1 MTDPESFASL
11 ILVDKAWRAAAQ
23 TPHLYAHHLSRCP
36 SFSLN
41 HNVLDAG
48 PFTDES
54 LPRLKKKFAQEVKRN
69 LFEAYLQPKRTI
81 VSLISTTTSSSAAFP
96 GGEAF
101 EFIFSPNGHWTLALS
116 SSRIY
121 VLDTVSPEISVQ
133 RELKVLR
140 RPVSAAILDDGSQLA
155 VLSSNH
161 QIHIYGLASFEVKH
175 LRSIPLENA
184 PHTIALAPK
193 GDVIAAAY
201 EGGVEILTLSTS
213 TTESDWRIV
222 KCDRVDSLRFSSDG
236 TMLLGTTRNS
246 KNPSTVIL
254 TAPYFTDDNQDLT
267 PLDQTSTMWTSQII
281 FPNSSRDCSH
291 ATLLPQRTDG
301 DANWMFTYDRVFES
315 FRAVRTD
322 DLRNGTTYFTGPRR
336 PKGASNVPKK
346 KLNPCTLPTANDGGE
361 LVAAG
366 FLGKEVWL
374 YGVPDGLDIAATS
387 SIDEINPQ
395 SGSSGPGTPSRTPS
409 AGPGTPNRSMTRGEA
424 AELTRLPKWQVLV
437 DKYRNVFAKGRK
449 VAEIAGVSALTWVS
463 QKDDK
468 PDGFNSLK
476 ERLVIAAPGGIP
488 GDPNLEQDGGLA
500 AIDGGRLVILDFDRT
515 TTNGQTRELTFD
527 LGTAVPELLKEEDV
541 DMDTEVALAR
551 RRTVAKAA
559 TDRRTII
566 NMLGPTS
573 ELPAITLAPT
583 ANLLANLQSSSSSSS
598 NATASAS
605 RSNAS
610 VAIVTTRDLATTTT
624 RPRADSLE
632 GGISLEQAT
641 EFFDGPYSH
650 TQPRSPGTL
659 YRSATAVAANRQRNP
674 PRLVP
679 SGRVEY
685 RRPDGRGELPH
696 ESDADNWV
704 PPPPPY
710 APQAEVPLPD
720 HLRQTLLPSGTGSIP
735 SSLRPR
741 VGREGPQRANTMY
754 EALRRSPQT
763 PSDSS
768 APLVESESGRRHITR
783 SASDNIA
790 ELSRPVSPVSTH
802 GLSMGNNSSQVS
814 IGSRRSNTT
823 SSRRPVSEMV
833 GRLTGS
839 LRRPSTGSPAIAS
852 SANAPPVPMIPRRHR
867 TAPVTPRPR
876 SPTRPFSPALS
887 FTGSSANLQPFATPP
902 PASTRTRIPGLEPTP
917 YQETAAAI
925 GMPSAQQLSN
935 LSNRTRQAP
944 PPHTFRQT
952 RVASTLPEGSIVPA
966 PPRGARGA
974 AGSRTSVNSPA
985 AKSPTRS
992 GSQRSSFSRSSPAL
1006 LRPANK
1012 RLDTIES
1019 ISSFISRPRTRSRS
1033 RPHTAASSTDIG
1045 RTASRRS
1052 VSAGPVLVLDRAPRA
1067 NADSPAK
1074 KGFLGKKK
1082 SKGAIH
1088 QRGEAVGRNEDTN
1101 LTKQRKKGARCTI
1114 M

>member
-1 MTDPESFASL
+1 M
-11 ILVDKAWRAAAQ
+11 
-23 TPHLYAHHLSRCP
+23 
-36 SFSLN
+36 
-41 HNVLDAG
+41 
-48 PFTDES
+48 
-54 LPRLKKKFAQEVKRN
+54 
-69 LFEAYLQPKRTI
+69 
-81 VSLISTTTSSSAAFP
+81 SLISTTTSSSAAFP

-121 VLDTVSPEISVQ
+121 VIDTVSRDITVR

-161 QIHIYGLASFEVKH
+161 HIHVYGLASFEAKH

-184 PHTIALAPK
+184 PHTIALAPR

-201 EGGVEILTLSTS
+201 EGGVEILAFSS
-213 TTESDWRIV
+213 PTTGSEWRTV
-222 KCDRVDSLRFSSDG
+222 KCDKVDSLCFSSDG
-236 TMLLGTTRNS
+236 TMLLGTTRNNT
-246 KNPSTVIL
+246 NPSTVIL

-336 PKGASNVPKK
+336 PKGVSNMPRK
-346 KLNPCTLPTANDGGE
+346 KLNPCTLPTSNEGGE

-374 YGVPDGLDIAATS
+374 YGVPDGLDVVTMP
-387 SIDEINPQ
+387 SIDEQNSQ
-395 SGSSGPGTPSRTPS
+395 NGSSGPGTPSRTPS
-409 AGPGTPNRSMTRGEA
+409 GGPGSPNRSLTRGEA
-424 AELTRLPKWQVLV
+424 SELTRLPKWQVLV

-449 VAEIAGVSALTWVS
+449 VADIAGVSALTWVS
-463 QKDDK
+463 QKDDE
-468 PDGFNSLK
+468 PHAQNTLK

-488 GDPNLEQDGGLA
+488 GDPNLEQDGFA
-500 AIDGGRLVILDFDRT
+500 AIDGGRLAILDFDRST
-515 TTNGQTRELTFD
+515 TDGETRELTIE
-527 LGTAVPELLKEEDV
+527 LGTAIPELLEEEDV

-566 NMLGPTS
+566 NMLGSASS

-583 ANLLANLQSSSSSSS
+583 ANAPARRPSNSAAASS
-598 NATASAS
+598 S
-605 RSNAS
+605 RSNSGTA
-610 VAIVTTRDLATTTT
+610 VVTTRDLT
-624 RPRADSLE
+624 RSRADSVD

-641 EFFDGPYSH
+641 DFFDGPYSH
-650 TQPRSPGTL
+650 TQPRSRGSL
-659 YRSATAVAANRQRNP
+659 YRSATAVAANRERNP
-674 PRLVP
+674 PRIV
-679 SGRVEY
+679 STGRVEY

-710 APQAEVPLPD
+710 APQADIPLPD
-720 HLRQTLLPSGTGSIP
+720 HLRQTLLPRGTESIP

-741 VGREGPQRANTMY
+741 VGRDGPQRANTMY
-754 EALRRSPQT
+754 EASQSLQVLPGSVLIRTTSPSTPT
-763 PSDSS
+763 PSS
-768 APLVESESGRRHITR
+768 PPRRQVNR

-790 ELSRPVSPVSTH
+790 ELSRPVSPMSTN
-802 GLSMGNNSSQVS
+802 GISMNNNQSQVS
-814 IGSRRSNTT
+814 IGSRRSST

-839 LRRPSTGSPAIAS
+839 FRRPSAPVTA

-867 TAPVTPRPR
+867 TAPVTPRAR
-876 SPTRPFSPALS
+876 SPRRAFSPSLSPMGNANLEPFSK
-887 FTGSSANLQPFATPP
+887 PP
-902 PASTRTRIPGLEPTP
+902 PPSTRTRIPTMEPTP
-917 YQETAAAI
+917 YQENAAAI
-925 GMPSAQQLSN
+925 GMPSAQQLAN
-935 LSNRTRQAP
+935 LSHRSRQPPPASSFRQA
-944 PPHTFRQT
+944 RA
-952 RVASTLPEGSIVPA
+952 ASALPEGSIVPA
-966 PPRGARGA
+966 PPRGALGA
-974 AGSRTSVNSPA
+974 AGSRTSVISPTVQ
-985 AKSPTRS
+985 SPTRS
-992 GSQRSSFSRSSPAL
+992 RSQRTSFSQSTPAL

-1019 ISSFISRPRTRSRS
+1019 ISSFISRPGTRSRS
-1033 RPHTAASSTDIG
+1033 RPQTAGSSVDIG
-1045 RTASRRS
+1045 RTASKRS
-1052 VSAGPVLVLDRAPRA
+1052 ASAGPALILDRAPATTGDR
-1067 NADSPAK
+1067 PIAK
-1074 KGFLGKKK
+1074 TKKSFLGRKK
-1082 SKGAIH
+1082 S
-1088 QRGEAVGRNEDTN
+1088 RGDMNERRETFGSN
-1101 LTKQRKKGARCTI
+1101 EEMKSTKQRKKEAKCI
-1114 M
+1114 VM